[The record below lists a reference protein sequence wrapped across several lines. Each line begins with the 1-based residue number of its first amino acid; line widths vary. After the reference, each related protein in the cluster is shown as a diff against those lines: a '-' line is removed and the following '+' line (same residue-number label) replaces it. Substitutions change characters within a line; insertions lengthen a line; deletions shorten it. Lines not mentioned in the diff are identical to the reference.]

1 MKEKVKKTS
10 FLGYD
15 QVVSNSKLIC
25 ILNQGK
31 IVNRVD
37 KNQKDIIL
45 IFDKTPFYAEG
56 GGQVGDSGEIFCSE
70 NNLIANVSDTQKVD
84 GDIFLHFVGKN
95 LENICVNQT
104 FELSVNEERRVKI
117 RNNHSATHL
126 LHASL
131 RSVLGDHISQ
141 KGSLVNEEKL
151 RFDFTY
157 NEQLS
162 DNDVNKIESLVNQMI
177 RANID
182 SKIEYLPT
190 KKAIK
195 TGAIALFGEK
205 YPENVRV
212 ISFRKKKSE
221 NSLSSMELCGGTH
234 VNSTGQIGTFKIIS
248 DHSVSSGVKRIE
260 AITGEE
266 AETYFSKQNELL
278 LKIKDKLKANESN
291 ILEKIENL
299 KKDLASY
306 KKNKINENLKFST
319 DKILQNKKFKCYF
332 DILDID
338 QKELKNFSDLIKKK
352 P

>member
-1 MKEKVKKTS
+1 METIDTGLSMLDKEIKNLKSKIFSPEIAFKLYDTYGFPIDVTKNILSEKNIKLDLKKYEQIVLDNKSKQKNTWVGSGENTKDDVFINLKEKVKKTS

-15 QVVSNSKLIC
+15 QVVSKSKLIC

-31 IVNRVD
+31 IVNRVE

-56 GGQVGDSGEIFCSE
+56 GGKLEILERYFALK

-95 LENICVNQT
+95 LENLCVNQT
-104 FELSVNEERRVKI
+104 FKLSVNEERRVKI

-205 YPENVRV
+205 YPE
-212 ISFRKKKSE
+212 
-221 NSLSSMELCGGTH
+221 
-234 VNSTGQIGTFKIIS
+234 
-248 DHSVSSGVKRIE
+248 
-260 AITGEE
+260 
-266 AETYFSKQNELL
+266 
-278 LKIKDKLKANESN
+278 
-291 ILEKIENL
+291 
-299 KKDLASY
+299 
-306 KKNKINENLKFST
+306 
-319 DKILQNKKFKCYF
+319 KCT
-332 DILDID
+332 
-338 QKELKNFSDLIKKK
+338 SDLI
-352 P
+352 

>member
-1 MKEKVKKTS
+1 M
-10 FLGYD
+10 
-15 QVVSNSKLIC
+15 
-25 ILNQGK
+25 
-31 IVNRVD
+31 
-37 KNQKDIIL
+37 
-45 IFDKTPFYAEG
+45 
-56 GGQVGDSGEIFCSE
+56 
-70 NNLIANVSDTQKVD
+70 D

-95 LENICVNQT
+95 LENLCINQT
-104 FELSVNEERRVKI
+104 FKLSVNEERRVKI

-162 DNDVNKIESLVNQMI
+162 DNDVNKIESLVNQTI

-212 ISFRKKKSE
+212 ISFKKK
-221 NSLSSMELCGGTH
+221 N
-234 VNSTGQIGTFKIIS
+234 
-248 DHSVSSGVKRIE
+248 
-260 AITGEE
+260 
-266 AETYFSKQNELL
+266 
-278 LKIKDKLKANESN
+278 LKIHCRQWNYVE
-291 ILEKIENL
+291 EHM
-299 KKDLASY
+299 
-306 KKNKINENLKFST
+306 
-319 DKILQNKKFKCYF
+319 
-332 DILDID
+332 
-338 QKELKNFSDLIKKK
+338 
-352 P
+352 